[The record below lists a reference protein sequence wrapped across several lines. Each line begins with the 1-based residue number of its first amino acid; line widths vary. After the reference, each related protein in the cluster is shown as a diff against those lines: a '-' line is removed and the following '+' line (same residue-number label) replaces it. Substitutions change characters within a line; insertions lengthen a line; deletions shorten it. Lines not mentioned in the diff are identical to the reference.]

1 MRKVLA
7 AVGGAAF
14 GSLLLVATVVAADP
28 TTPPYGHGATT
39 GTVAQILGLS
49 QGQLHDLRDDGLSIA
64 QIADRQKVDV
74 QKIVDALVA
83 RWSDRINVRVA
94 NGALTSAEAAA
105 LKAKLQTLA
114 KDMVSS
120 TEPGGMRGAAV
131 GAGPNGNGNGA
142 RAGSGA
148 NGAGDGTCD
157 GDGPHGRGNR

>member
-1 MRKVLA
+1 MRKILA
-7 AVGGAAF
+7 AIGGAAF
-14 GSLLLVATVVAADP
+14 GSLFLVAAVFAAGP
-28 TTPPYGHGATT
+28 TTPPYGNGATT
-39 GTVAQILGLS
+39 GTVAQVLGLS
-49 QGQLHDLRDDGLSIA
+49 QSQLHELRDGGQSIA
-64 QIADRQKVDV
+64 QIAERQKVEV
-74 QKIVDALVA
+74 QKVIDALVA
-83 RWSDRINVRVA
+83 RWADRINVRQA

-114 KDMVSS
+114 QDMVSS

-142 RAGSGA
+142 QDGSGA